1 MSWVSVRTKVW
12 LHTILNELSL
22 FFFFC
27 DAAPQSEEP
36 TFFGPVSIV
45 LARKFF
51 LLCYPMIYFC
61 HRALRLTNFIY
72 RLMRSKAK
80 SMLLKQLR
88 EASKYVTLDILQHN
102 DNQYYLEMTQT
113 RNVAQENRIKPQ
125 KTILT
130 STTNSCLRNKL
141 RSITEESAVSSTTSA
156 VNIGSVRAELQ
167 NKEP

>member
-1 MSWVSVRTKVW
+1 M
-12 LHTILNELSL
+12 
-22 FFFFC
+22 
-27 DAAPQSEEP
+27 
-36 TFFGPVSIV
+36 
-45 LARKFF
+45 
-51 LLCYPMIYFC
+51 
-61 HRALRLTNFIY
+61 
-72 RLMRSKAK
+72 
-80 SMLLKQLR
+80 
-88 EASKYVTLDILQHN
+88 TLDILQHN